1 MIIKAIWLH
10 NIRSYKD
17 EIIVFPEEG
26 ITVIYGDIGSGK
38 TSILGAIGFALFGNV
53 PGAPSDPLARFAN
66 PTARDLLRRGVSRGF
81 IRLWIK
87 SGERNIIIHREIQGV
102 GKTVQDRG
110 GWVLVVSK
118 TGKPQLKLL
127 SATEMRSYIMDLL
140 RLPEERTRARSR
152 VFASAIYVP
161 QFGTHSILT
170 VSSSERSEIVNRVLN
185 LYKYS
190 LARSRIETLKSTIRR
205 KIEKE
210 LRVRERELELEISK
224 EHEIKRNIE
233 KLKEKL
239 LELKGKIENISKE
252 IKSKNSKLK
261 ELEEKIS
268 KKQREISE
276 IKAYS
281 DRIKELTKTL
291 EKLRKEV
298 KGKIFAEVAKELE
311 NAKRELSK
319 TLSEI
324 KNLEELRNK
333 ISSEIRE
340 LQKSLD
346 LKIKDKEDF
355 LGELQLRKGKYNELV
370 KRLKEIE
377 DLEKRGICPVCK
389 QPITHAHAVELKNS
403 VRKQI
408 AKIENEIEELSAK
421 VNNLDKEIEEL
432 RKNISE
438 KNNFLNEIVSKHST
452 LHEKYRKLNEEIVE
466 LTSLHEKTKKLEEI
480 TNELKTLQ
488 EKVSKKEHI
497 MAEYHRLTEELEKL
511 RKELDNLMEKHSSMN
526 KEYGEVEGEL
536 KGLKQLLSQ
545 IDEKKKKLKEVREE
559 ISRYSK
565 YLNFVSKYV
574 LGIISEVEKYVKTR
588 AFTAFREEFTK
599 IFKML
604 MTGYENI
611 DVEIKQ
617 DFSLSFKA
625 RVDGVLK
632 PIETPSGGQLTCISL
647 AYRLALN
654 RVARSMI
661 PQLGKG
667 LLILDEPTY
676 GFSPERVELLRR
688 VLFSPGGPS
697 QVIIVTHDRTFYEAT
712 GEEKLSIIKLELD
725 PLTTTTKVY
734 YENIDENYVRKVK
747 EVFKELRK
755 AVAELREKPALGE
768 YAEFKPIV
776 KTKVE
781 AKERRVRKDLSLME
795 FIRKEQ

>member
-346 LKIKDKEDF
+346 LKIKDKGDF